1 MLLEQSLGVIK
12 IFLIAFGFL
21 LGWQISR
28 FGLVFLRK
36 ESLKFSFVGIK
47 SLGVYNSLLVAGL
60 LLLLLLLLLIVAS
73 LHLLFAALDGRQQLI
88 AHHC

>member
-60 LLLLLLLLLIVAS
+60 LLLLLLLLIVAS